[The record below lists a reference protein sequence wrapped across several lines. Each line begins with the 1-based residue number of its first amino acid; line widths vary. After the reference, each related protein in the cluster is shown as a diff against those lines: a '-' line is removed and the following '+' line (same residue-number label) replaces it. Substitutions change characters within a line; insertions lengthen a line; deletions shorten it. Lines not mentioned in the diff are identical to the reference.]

1 MAHPERRSS
10 WQAMVG
16 AGAAWAM
23 VADVVT
29 GTVLW
34 GAVGYWLDRLWGT
47 RPWLMSIG
55 FIIGNAAGVYAATL
69 HLARM
74 REKTD
79 RGTEEG

>member
-1 MAHPERRSS
+1 MTGPERQPS
-10 WQAMVG
+10 WHTMAG

-34 GAVGYWLDRLWGT
+34 GAAGYGLDRLFDT

-55 FIIGNAAGVYAATL
+55 FLVGNAAGVYAATL
-69 HLARM
+69 HVRRM
-74 REKTD
+74 QERDNQGNETL
-79 RGTEEG
+79 

>member
-1 MAHPERRSS
+1 MTHPDRRSS
-10 WQAMVG
+10 WQTMVG

-34 GAVGYWLDRLWGT
+34 GAAGYGLDRLLGT

-55 FIIGNAAGVYAATL
+55 FLIGNAAGVYAATL
-69 HLARM
+69 HVRRM
-74 REKTD
+74 QERND
-79 RGTEEG
+79 RGTERE